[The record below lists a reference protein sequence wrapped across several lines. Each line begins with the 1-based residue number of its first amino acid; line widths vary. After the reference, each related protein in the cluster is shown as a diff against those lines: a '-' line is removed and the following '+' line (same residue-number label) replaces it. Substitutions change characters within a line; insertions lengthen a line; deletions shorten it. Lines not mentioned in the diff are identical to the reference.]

1 MVLSGLS
8 GGLYMQIV
16 FRNRLLPLIIVA
28 LIIITINGCIFSPEI
43 VTEDLEL
50 TRVRVT
56 RIVDGDTVYVRFSTG
71 LEEKVRLIGVDAP
84 EINHPTKGEE
94 PFGVES
100 AEYAYNLLDNSVAWL
115 EFDEGERDQYGR
127 MLAYLWLEKPEA
139 ASEAEI
145 RAKMFNARLLLD
157 GFARQVI
164 FQPNVKYVEYFSA
177 FVNEARRDKR
187 GLWAEE

>member
-1 MVLSGLS
+1 
-8 GGLYMQIV
+8 MQNIL
-16 FRNRLLPLIIVA
+16 RNRLLPLLLAVFIIF
-28 LIIITINGCIFSPEI
+28 TFSSCIFYPEQ
-43 VTEDLEL
+43 VAEDLML

-56 RIVDGDTVYVRFSTG
+56 RIVDGDTVYVRFSNG

-94 PFGVES
+94 HFGVES
-100 AEYAYNLLDNSVAWL
+100 AEYAYNLLNNIVAWL

-139 ASEAEI
+139 ASETEI
-145 RAKMFNARLLLD
+145 RKKMFNARLLLD
-157 GFARQVI
+157 GYARQVI

-177 FVNEARRDKR
+177 FVNEARRNKR

>member
-1 MVLSGLS
+1 MHKAL
-8 GGLYMQIV
+8 Q
-16 FRNRLLPLIIVA
+16 NRLLSLVLAAFIIS
-28 LIIITINGCIFSPEI
+28 TISGCIFFPEK
-43 VTEDLEL
+43 VAEDLVL
-50 TRVRVT
+50 IRVRVT

-84 EINHPTKGEE
+84 EINHSTKGKE

-100 AEYAYNLLDNSVAWL
+100 AEYAYDMLDNIVAWL

-127 MLAYLWLEKPEA
+127 MLAYLWMEKPEA

-157 GFARQVI
+157 GYAKQVI
-164 FQPNVKYVEYFSA
+164 FLPNVKYVEYFSA
-177 FVNEARRDKR
+177 FVNEARKDKR
-187 GLWAEE
+187 GLWAE

>member
-1 MVLSGLS
+1 
-8 GGLYMQIV
+8 MQKILQ
-16 FRNRLLPLIIVA
+16 NRLLPLMLAVFIIFA
-28 LIIITINGCIFSPEI
+28 LSSCIFYPEK
-43 VTEDLEL
+43 VADDLVL

-56 RIVDGDTVYVRFSTG
+56 RVVDGDTVYVRFSSG

-100 AEYAYNLLDNSVAWL
+100 AEYAYNMLDNIVAWV
-115 EFDEGERDQYGR
+115 EFGEGERDQYGR
-127 MLAYLWLEKPEA
+127 MLTYLWLEKPEA

-145 RAKMFNARLLLD
+145 REKMFNARLLLD
-157 GFARQVI
+157 GYARQVI

-177 FVNEARRDKR
+177 FVNEARRNKQ

>member
-1 MVLSGLS
+1 
-8 GGLYMQIV
+8 MQIV
-16 FRNRLLPLIIVA
+16 FRNRLLPLIIA
-28 LIIITINGCIFSPEI
+28 GLIMISISGCILFSEK
-43 VTEDLEL
+43 VAEDLVL

-56 RIVDGDTVYVRFSTG
+56 RIVDGDTIYVRFSSG

-94 PFGVES
+94 PFGIES
-100 AEYAYNLLDNSVAWL
+100 AEYAYNLLDNIVAWA

-157 GFARQVI
+157 GYAKQVI

-177 FVNEARRDKR
+177 FVNEARKDKR

>member
-1 MVLSGLS
+1 
-8 GGLYMQIV
+8 MQIV
-16 FRNRLLPLIIVA
+16 FRNRLLSLMIAGLIMVSIS
-28 LIIITINGCIFSPEI
+28 GCVFSPGK
-43 VTEDLEL
+43 VAEDLVP

-56 RIVDGDTVYVRFSTG
+56 RIVDGDTIYVRFSSG
-71 LEEKVRLIGVDAP
+71 LEEKVRLIGVNAP

-100 AEYAYNLLDNSVAWL
+100 AEYTYNMLDNMIVWL

-127 MLAYLWLEKPEA
+127 MLAYLWMEKPEA
-139 ASEAEI
+139 TSDAEI

-157 GFARQVI
+157 GYAKQVI

>member
-1 MVLSGLS
+1 MHKAL
-8 GGLYMQIV
+8 
-16 FRNRLLPLIIVA
+16 RNRLLSLVLAAFIIFTISGCVFFPEKVA
-28 LIIITINGCIFSPEI
+28 D
-43 VTEDLEL
+43 DLEV

-56 RIVDGDTVYVRFSTG
+56 RIVDGDTIYVRFSSG

-84 EINHPTKGEE
+84 EINHPTKGKE
-94 PFGVES
+94 PFGEES
-100 AEYAYNLLDNSVAWL
+100 AEYAYDMLDNIVAWL

-139 ASEAEI
+139 ASETEI

-164 FQPNVKYVEYFSA
+164 FQPNIKYVEYFSA

>member
-1 MVLSGLS
+1 MHKALH
-8 GGLYMQIV
+8 
-16 FRNRLLPLIIVA
+16 NRLLSLVIAVFIMISISGCVFFPEKVA
-28 LIIITINGCIFSPEI
+28 D
-43 VTEDLEL
+43 DLEV

-56 RIVDGDTVYVRFSTG
+56 RIVDGDTIYVRFSSG

-84 EINHPTKGEE
+84 EINHPTKGKE

-100 AEYAYNLLDNSVAWL
+100 AEYAYDMLDNIVAWL

-139 ASEAEI
+139 ASETEI

-164 FQPNVKYVEYFSA
+164 FQPNIKYVEYFSA

>member
-1 MVLSGLS
+1 
-8 GGLYMQIV
+8 MQNILQ
-16 FRNRLLPLIIVA
+16 NRLLPLLLVVFIVFT
-28 LIIITINGCIFSPEI
+28 LSSCIFYPEK
-43 VTEDLEL
+43 VADDLVL

-56 RIVDGDTVYVRFSTG
+56 RIVDGDTVYVRFSSG

-100 AEYAYNLLDNSVAWL
+100 AEYAYNMLDNIVAWV

-139 ASEAEI
+139 ASEAEV
-145 RAKMFNARLLLD
+145 RTKMFNARLLLD
-157 GFARQVI
+157 GYARQVI
-164 FQPNVKYVEYFSA
+164 FQPNVKYVEHFSA
-177 FVNEARRDKR
+177 FVNEARREKR
-187 GLWAEE
+187 GLWAE

>member
-1 MVLSGLS
+1 MRNIL
-8 GGLYMQIV
+8 Q
-16 FRNRLLPLIIVA
+16 NRLLPLILTAFIIVM
-28 LIIITINGCIFSPEI
+28 ISGCIFYPEK
-43 VTEDLEL
+43 VAADLVL

-56 RIVDGDTVYVRFSTG
+56 RIVDGDTIYVRFSSG

-100 AEYAYNLLDNSVAWL
+100 TEYAYNMLDNIVAWV

-157 GFARQVI
+157 GYARQVI
-164 FQPNVKYVEYFSA
+164 FQPNVKYVEYFSV
-177 FVNEARRDKR
+177 FVNEARREKR
-187 GLWAEE
+187 GLWAE

>member
-1 MVLSGLS
+1 
-8 GGLYMQIV
+8 MQN
-16 FRNRLLPLIIVA
+16 FLQNRLLPLVLAVFIIFT
-28 LIIITINGCIFSPEI
+28 LSGCIFYPEK
-43 VTEDLEL
+43 VAEDLVL

-56 RIVDGDTVYVRFSTG
+56 RIVDGDTVYVRFSSG

-94 PFGVES
+94 HFGVES
-100 AEYAYNLLDNSVAWL
+100 AEYAYNLLDNIVAWV

-139 ASEAEI
+139 ASETEI
-145 RAKMFNARLLLD
+145 RKKMFNARLLLD
-157 GFARQVI
+157 GYARQVI

-177 FVNEARRDKR
+177 FVNEARRNKR